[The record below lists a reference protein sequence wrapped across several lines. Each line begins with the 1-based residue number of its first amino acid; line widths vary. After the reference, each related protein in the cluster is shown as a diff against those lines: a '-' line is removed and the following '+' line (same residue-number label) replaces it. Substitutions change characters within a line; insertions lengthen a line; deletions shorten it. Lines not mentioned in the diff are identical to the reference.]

1 MEREE
6 RMEKPKNDLLLR
18 AAHREPV
25 ERTPIWLMRQAGRY
39 MPEYRALR
47 EKAGSFMNF
56 YKNVELSV
64 EATILPYKLLEVDAS
79 IIFSDILTPLESI
92 GMRFE
97 FREGE
102 GPVFLNPIE
111 SPDDILKLKKFN
123 PEDVYYVG
131 EIIKGVN
138 QALNRAIPTIGFC
151 GAPFTLAAYM
161 IEGRTSRDFKKA
173 KSFMYNYPDA
183 FKDLLD
189 KLSDMLIEYLNFQIE
204 SGADAVQIFDSWGGY
219 LSPDDY
225 REFALPPVKKI
236 IKGIKRDYQPVIHFT
251 RGVAG
256 FFDDMITSGA
266 DVYSVDWMIDLSDVK
281 KKLNGKAAAQG
292 NLDPIVLYA
301 DKDVI
306 KEKAVAILNKWGKDT
321 GHIFNLGHGLMPDME
336 MEKVRYLIKVVQ
348 EESRR

>member
-1 MEREE
+1 M
-6 RMEKPKNDLLLR
+6 KDLKNDLFLR
-18 AAHREPV
+18 AALREPI

-47 EKAGSFMNF
+47 EKAGNFVNF
-56 YKNVELSV
+56 YKNVDLAV
-64 EATILPYKLLEVDAS
+64 EATILPRKLLGVDAS

-92 GMRFE
+92 GMNFE

-102 GPVFLNPIE
+102 GPVFLNPIQT
-111 SPDDILKLKKFN
+111 PDDILQLKPFN
-123 PEDVYYVG
+123 RQDVYYVG

-138 QALNRAIPTIGFC
+138 KALDREIPTIGFC

-173 KSFMYNYPDA
+173 KTFMYNYPDA
-183 FKDLLD
+183 FKELLD
-189 KLSDMLIEYLNFQIE
+189 KLADMLIDYLNFQIE

-225 REFALPPVKKI
+225 REFALPPIKKI
-236 IKGIKRDYQPVIHFT
+236 IRGLKRDYQPVIHFT
-251 RGVAG
+251 KGVAG

-266 DVYSVDWMIDLSDVK
+266 DVYSVDWMIDLANVK
-281 KKLNGKAAAQG
+281 KKLSGKAAAQG

-301 DKDVI
+301 SEEVI
-306 KEKAVAILNKWGKDT
+306 EEKAVSILKKWGKDT

-336 MEKVRYLIKVVQ
+336 VKKVKFLVDVVKNK
-348 EESRR
+348 SKR

>member
-1 MEREE
+1 M
-6 RMEKPKNDLLLR
+6 KDLKNDLFLR
-18 AAHREPV
+18 AALREPI

-47 EKAGSFMNF
+47 EKAGNFVNF
-56 YKNVELSV
+56 YKNVELAV
-64 EATILPYKLLEVDAS
+64 EATILPRKLLGVDAS

-102 GPVFLNPIE
+102 GPVFLNPINTPE
-111 SPDDILKLKKFN
+111 DILKLKPFKR
-123 PEDVYYVG
+123 EDVSYVG

-138 QALNRAIPTIGFC
+138 RALNREVPTIGFC

-173 KSFMYNYPDA
+173 KSFMFNYPEA
-183 FKDLLD
+183 FKELLD
-189 KLSDMLIEYLNFQIE
+189 KLADMLIEYLNFQID
-204 SGADAVQIFDSWGGY
+204 SGADALQIFDSWGGY

-225 REFALPPVKKI
+225 REFALPPIKKI

-251 RGVAG
+251 KGVAG

-266 DVYSVDWMIDLSDVK
+266 DVYSVDWMIDLEEVK
-281 KKLNGKAAAQG
+281 RKLNGKAAAQG

-301 DKDVI
+301 DEHVI
-306 KEKAVAILNKWGKDT
+306 EEKAVSIIRKWGKDT

-336 MEKVRYLIKVVQ
+336 VKKVKFLVDTVKEKSKR
-348 EESRR
+348 

>member
-1 MEREE
+1 M
-6 RMEKPKNDLLLR
+6 KDIKNDLFLR
-18 AAHREPV
+18 ACWREPV

-47 EKAGSFMNF
+47 EKAGGFVAF
-56 YKNVELSV
+56 YKNVDLSV
-64 EATILPYKLLEVDAS
+64 EATILPKRILDIDAS

-92 GMRFE
+92 GMKFE

-102 GPVFLNPIE
+102 GPVFFNPIE
-111 SPDDILKLKKFN
+111 KPDDILKLKPFKK
-123 PEDVYYVG
+123 EDVYYVG

-138 QALNRAIPTIGFC
+138 RALNREIPTIGFC

-173 KSFMYNYPDA
+173 KTFMYNHPDA
-183 FKDLLD
+183 FKELLD
-189 KLSDMLIEYLNFQIE
+189 KLADMLIDYLNFQIE

-236 IKGIKRDYQPVIHFT
+236 IKGLKRDYQPVIHFT
-251 RGVAG
+251 KGVAG

-266 DVYSVDWMIDLSDVK
+266 DVYGVDWMIDIGEVK

-301 DKDVI
+301 EKEVI
-306 KEKAVAILNKWGKDT
+306 KEKAVQILKKWGKDT

-336 MEKVRYLIKVVQ
+336 VEKVKYLVDVVKR
-348 EESRR
+348 ESVR

>member
-1 MEREE
+1 M
-6 RMEKPKNDLLLR
+6 KDLKNDLFLR
-18 AAHREPV
+18 ACHRQPV

-47 EKAGSFMNF
+47 EKAGGFVTF
-56 YKNVELSV
+56 YKDVKLSV
-64 EATILPYKLLEVDAS
+64 EATILPRKLLGVDAS

-92 GMRFE
+92 GMKFE

-102 GPVFLNPIE
+102 GPVFFNPIQ
-111 SPDDILKLKKFN
+111 SPDDILKLRPFN
-123 PEDVYYVG
+123 RQDVYYVG

-138 QALNRAIPTIGFC
+138 QALNREIPTIGFC

-173 KSFMYNYPDA
+173 KAFMYNHPDA
-183 FKDLLD
+183 FKELLD
-189 KLSDMLIEYLNFQIE
+189 KLADMLIDYLNFQIE

-225 REFALPPVKKI
+225 REFALPPIKKI
-236 IKGIKRDYQPVIHFT
+236 IKGLKRDYQPIIHFT
-251 RGVAG
+251 KGVAG

-266 DVYSVDWMIDLSDVK
+266 DVYGVDWMIDLSVVK
-281 KKLNGKAAAQG
+281 EKLAGRAAAQG
-292 NLDPIVLYA
+292 NLDPVVLYA

-306 KEKAVAILNKWGKDT
+306 KQKAVDILNKWGKDT

-336 MEKVRYLIKVVQ
+336 VEKVRYLVKVVQ
-348 EESRR
+348 EESVR

>member
-1 MEREE
+1 M
-6 RMEKPKNDLLLR
+6 KDLKNDLFLR
-18 AAHREPV
+18 AALREPV

-47 EKAGSFMNF
+47 EKAGNFVNF
-56 YKNVELSV
+56 YKNVDLAV
-64 EATILPYKLLEVDAS
+64 EATILPRKLLGVDAS

-92 GMRFE
+92 GMNFE

-102 GPVFLNPIE
+102 GPVFLNPIQT
-111 SPDDILKLKKFN
+111 PDDIIQLKPFN
-123 PEDVYYVG
+123 KEDVYYVG

-138 QALNRAIPTIGFC
+138 KALDREIPTIGFC

-173 KSFMYNYPDA
+173 KAFMYNYPDA
-183 FKDLLD
+183 FKELLD
-189 KLSDMLIEYLNFQIE
+189 KLADMLIDYLNFQIE

-225 REFALPPVKKI
+225 REFALPPIKKI
-236 IKGIKRDYQPVIHFT
+236 IRGLKRDYQPVIHFT
-251 RGVAG
+251 KGVAG

-266 DVYSVDWMIDLSDVK
+266 DVYSVDWMIDLADVK

-301 DKDVI
+301 SEEVI
-306 KEKAVAILNKWGKDT
+306 EEKAVSILKKWGKDT

-336 MEKVRYLIKVVQ
+336 VKKVKFLVDVVKNK
-348 EESRR
+348 SKR